1 MNGKRLV
8 IGTLVGGV
16 VLFALGYVIFV
27 LLMGD
32 YYSKQ
37 ITMPGLE
44 RAAPIIWPQ
53 LLGTASLAALVTL
66 CLEWSGASSA
76 AQAFKIGAIVGLLAW
91 LGVDLIFYGVTNMIT
106 LTQALVDPLLEAVR
120 TGLGAVV
127 IAGTLS
133 KIPGE

>member
-1 MNGKRLV
+1 MDGKRLM

-16 VLFALGYVIFV
+16 VMFALGYVIFV

-32 YYSKQ
+32 YFSSQ

-44 RAAPIIWPQ
+44 RETPIIWAQ
-53 LLGTASLAALVTL
+53 LLGTAVLAALVTL
-66 CLEWSGASSA
+66 CLEWSGASSPM
-76 AQAFKIGAIVGLLAW
+76 QAFKIGAIVGLLVW
-91 LGVDLIFYGVTNMIT
+91 VGVDFIYYGFTNMMT
-106 LTQALVDPLLEAVR
+106 LTQTLVDPLLEVVR

-133 KIPGE
+133 KVSGE